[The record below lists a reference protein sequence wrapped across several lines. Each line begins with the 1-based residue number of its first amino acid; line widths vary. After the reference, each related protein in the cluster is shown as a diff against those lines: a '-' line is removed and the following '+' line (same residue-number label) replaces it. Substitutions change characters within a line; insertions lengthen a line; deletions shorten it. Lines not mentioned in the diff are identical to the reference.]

1 MGPGFPWLENFDDAA
16 QADFEL
22 VNWVEATEADF
33 DADDFK
39 DVAPGEGLTPM
50 ISMSESY
57 RPDTSLSTSDE
68 SEDSSELE
76 HPLQRYS
83 PPE

>member
-33 DADDFK
+33 YTDNFK
-39 DVAPGEGLTPM
+39 DVAPREGSTPRVR
-50 ISMSESY
+50 SG
-57 RPDTSLSTSDE
+57 TSSNKFYNDQKRNLKIYTF
-68 SEDSSELE
+68 
-76 HPLQRYS
+76 RRGW
-83 PPE
+83 

>member
-1 MGPGFPWLENFDDAA
+1 MGPGFPWLENSDDAT

-33 DADDFK
+33 DTDAFK
-39 DVAPGEGLTPM
+39 DVSPGEGLTHM

-57 RPDTSLSTSDE
+57 RPNTSLSNSDE

-83 PPE
+83 SPE